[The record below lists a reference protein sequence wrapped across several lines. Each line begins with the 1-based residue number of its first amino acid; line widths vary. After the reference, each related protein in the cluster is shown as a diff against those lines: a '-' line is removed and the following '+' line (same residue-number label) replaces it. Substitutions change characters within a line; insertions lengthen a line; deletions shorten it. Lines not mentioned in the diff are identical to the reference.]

1 MAVTGCYARRMFG
14 FIELNLCQRSR
25 WRRSSPVTSNAS
37 HFLSISCP
45 ISPLFAYSGRRRAA
59 KLCAVIHGRVRTKF
73 MSADFPDA
81 VPWRI
86 LKCNGCRG
94 RQHGALGH
102 LLSAWLMGQ
111 GFLSMLRSG
120 RHPPAVRSRCARSY
134 FTILISRVTTPAP
147 MGAIF
152 RNEGGTITP
161 VLPWMEEGTQGV
173 SPSFKEEVAWG
184 PGWFPLPA

>member
-1 MAVTGCYARRMFG
+1 MADTGYYARRMFG
-14 FIELNLCQRSR
+14 FIELKLCQRLH
-25 WRRSSPVTSNAS
+25 WRRTSPVTSNAS
-37 HFLSISCP
+37 HLLSTSCP
-45 ISPLFAYSGRRRAA
+45 ISPLFAYNGRRPAA
-59 KLCAVIHGRVRTKF
+59 NFCAVVHGRDRPNF
-73 MSADFPDA
+73 MNADFPDT

-86 LKCNGCRG
+86 RKCNGCWG
-94 RQHGALGH
+94 REHGAIGH
-102 LLSAWLMGQ
+102 LLSAWLMSRR
-111 GFLSMLRSG
+111 FSSPLRSG
-120 RHPPAVRSRCARSY
+120 HYLPAAVSRCARSI